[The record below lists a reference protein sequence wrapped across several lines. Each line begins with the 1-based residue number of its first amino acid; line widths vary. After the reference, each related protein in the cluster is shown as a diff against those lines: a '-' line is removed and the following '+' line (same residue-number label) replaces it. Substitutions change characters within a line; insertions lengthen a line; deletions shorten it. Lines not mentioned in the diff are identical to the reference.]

1 MKNVAVLALAAAVA
15 VGSVTGVSAA
25 VKSPTSSLVPVNAK
39 NVAVSNGNTVDT
51 KANGTA
57 EVGVVSA
64 KKSTATVPSK
74 VTAKG
79 VTYTVTVIK
88 AKAFAKKAKKA
99 KKIVIPATIKRVN
112 KKGFTG
118 TKKLKTI
125 IVKGTKSFT
134 VKKGAFKKV
143 NSKKITVKVNKKMKA
158 KEFKKLKK
166 NLKKASILLEA
177 CCQPNPNWKKFF
189 MSVALRSA
197 KLSVFYPWKDM

>member
-1 MKNVAVLALAAAVA
+1 MKKLMKNVAVLALAAEVA

-25 VKSPTSSLVPVNAK
+25 VKSPPSSLVPVNAK
-39 NVAVSNGNTVDT
+39 KVAVTHGNTVDT

-118 TKKLKTI
+118 NKKLKTI

-134 VKKGAFKKV
+134 VKKKKD
-143 NSKKITVKVNKKMKA
+143 KK
-158 KEFKKLKK
+158 FKKLKK
-166 NLKKASILLEA
+166 NLKKAGFKGKI
-177 CCQPNPNWKKFF
+177 KK
-189 MSVALRSA
+189 
-197 KLSVFYPWKDM
+197 

>member
-1 MKNVAVLALAAAVA
+1 MKKLMKNVAVLALAAAVA

-39 NVAVSNGNTVDT
+39 NVAVSNGNTVD
-51 KANGTA
+51 
-57 EVGVVSA
+57 
-64 KKSTATVPSK
+64 TVPSK

-166 NLKKASILLEA
+166 NLKKAGFKGKI
-177 CCQPNPNWKKFF
+177 KK
-189 MSVALRSA
+189 
-197 KLSVFYPWKDM
+197 

>member
-1 MKNVAVLALAAAVA
+1 MKKLMKNVAVLALAAAVA

-64 KKSTATVPSK
+64 KKSTATIPSK
-74 VTAKG
+74 VTVKG

-99 KKIVIPATIKRVN
+99 KK
-112 KKGFTG
+112 
-118 TKKLKTI
+118 
-125 IVKGTKSFT
+125 S
-134 VKKGAFKKV
+134 V
-143 NSKKITVKVNKKMKA
+143 NSKKITVKVNKKMSA

-166 NLKKASILLEA
+166 NLKKAGFKGKI
-177 CCQPNPNWKKFF
+177 KK
-189 MSVALRSA
+189 
-197 KLSVFYPWKDM
+197 

>member
-1 MKNVAVLALAAAVA
+1 MKKLMKNVAVLALAAAVA

-57 EVGVVSA
+57 EVGAVVA

-74 VTAKG
+74 VTVKG

-88 AKAFAKKAKKA
+88 AKAFAKKAKK
-99 KKIVIPATIKRVN
+99 IVIPATIKKVN

-134 VKKGAFKKV
+134 VKKGAFKSV
-143 NSKKITVKVNKKMKA
+143 NSKKITVKVNKKMSA

-166 NLKKASILLEA
+166 NLKKAGFKGKI
-177 CCQPNPNWKKFF
+177 KK
-189 MSVALRSA
+189 
-197 KLSVFYPWKDM
+197 

>member
-1 MKNVAVLALAAAVA
+1 MKKLMKNVAVLALAAAVA

-99 KKIVIPATIKRVN
+99 KRVN

-166 NLKKASILLEA
+166 NLKKAGFKGKI
-177 CCQPNPNWKKFF
+177 KK
-189 MSVALRSA
+189 
-197 KLSVFYPWKDM
+197 

>member
-1 MKNVAVLALAAAVA
+1 MKKLMKNVAVLALAAAVA

-118 TKKLKTI
+118 TK
-125 IVKGTKSFT
+125 SFT
-134 VKKGAFKKV
+134 VKKGAFKNV

-166 NLKKASILLEA
+166 NLKKAGFKGKI
-177 CCQPNPNWKKFF
+177 KK
-189 MSVALRSA
+189 
-197 KLSVFYPWKDM
+197 

>member
-1 MKNVAVLALAAAVA
+1 MKKLMKNVAVLALAAAVA
-15 VGSVTGVSAA
+15 VGSVT

-57 EVGVVSA
+57 EVGAVVA

-74 VTAKG
+74 VTVKG

-99 KKIVIPATIKRVN
+99 KKIVIPATIKKVN

-134 VKKGAFKKV
+134 VKKGAFKNV
-143 NSKKITVKVNKKMKA
+143 NSKKITVKVNKKMSA

-166 NLKKASILLEA
+166 NLKKAGFKGKI
-177 CCQPNPNWKKFF
+177 KK
-189 MSVALRSA
+189 
-197 KLSVFYPWKDM
+197 

>member
-51 KANGTA
+51 K
-57 EVGVVSA
+57 A

-134 VKKGAFKKV
+134 VKKGAFKNV

-166 NLKKASILLEA
+166 NLKKAGFKGKI
-177 CCQPNPNWKKFF
+177 KK
-189 MSVALRSA
+189 
-197 KLSVFYPWKDM
+197 

>member
-1 MKNVAVLALAAAVA
+1 MKKLMKNVAVLALAAAVA

-57 EVGVVSA
+57 EVGAVVA

-74 VTAKG
+74 VTVKG

-88 AKAFAKKAKKA
+88 AKAFAKTAKKA
-99 KKIVIPATIKRVN
+99 KKIVIPIKKVN

-134 VKKGAFKKV
+134 VKKGAFKNV
-143 NSKKITVKVNKKMKA
+143 NSKKITVKVNKKMSA

-166 NLKKASILLEA
+166 NLKKAGFKGKI
-177 CCQPNPNWKKFF
+177 KK
-189 MSVALRSA
+189 
-197 KLSVFYPWKDM
+197 

>member
-57 EVGVVSA
+57 EVGAVVA

-74 VTAKG
+74 VTVKG

-99 KKIVIPATIKRVN
+99 KKIVIPATIKKVN

-125 IVKGTKSFT
+125 IVKN
-134 VKKGAFKKV
+134 V
-143 NSKKITVKVNKKMKA
+143 NSKKITVKVNKKMSA

-166 NLKKASILLEA
+166 NLKKAGFKGKI
-177 CCQPNPNWKKFF
+177 KK
-189 MSVALRSA
+189 
-197 KLSVFYPWKDM
+197 

>member
-1 MKNVAVLALAAAVA
+1 MKKLMKNVAVLALAAAVA

-57 EVGVVSA
+57 EVGAVVA

-74 VTAKG
+74 VTVKG

-99 KKIVIPATIKRVN
+99 KKIVIPATIKKVN

-118 TKKLKTI
+118 TKKLK
-125 IVKGTKSFT
+125 
-134 VKKGAFKKV
+134 
-143 NSKKITVKVNKKMKA
+143 
-158 KEFKKLKK
+158 K
-166 NLKKASILLEA
+166 NLKKAGFKGKI
-177 CCQPNPNWKKFF
+177 KK
-189 MSVALRSA
+189 
-197 KLSVFYPWKDM
+197 

>member
-1 MKNVAVLALAAAVA
+1 MKKLMKNVAVLALAAAVA

-57 EVGVVSA
+57 EVGAVVA

-74 VTAKG
+74 VTVKG

-99 KKIVIPATIKRVN
+99 KKIVIPATIKKVN

-125 IVKGTKSFT
+125 IVKGTK
-134 VKKGAFKKV
+134 KGAFKNV
-143 NSKKITVKVNKKMKA
+143 NSKKITVKVNKKMSA

-166 NLKKASILLEA
+166 NLKKAGFKGKI
-177 CCQPNPNWKKFF
+177 KK
-189 MSVALRSA
+189 
-197 KLSVFYPWKDM
+197 

>member
-1 MKNVAVLALAAAVA
+1 MKKLMKNVAVLALAAAVA

-57 EVGVVSA
+57 EVGVSA

-166 NLKKASILLEA
+166 NLKKAGFKGKI
-177 CCQPNPNWKKFF
+177 KK
-189 MSVALRSA
+189 
-197 KLSVFYPWKDM
+197 

>member
-1 MKNVAVLALAAAVA
+1 MKKLMKNVAVLALAAAVA

-112 KKGFTG
+112 KKGFT
-118 TKKLKTI
+118 KKLKTI

-166 NLKKASILLEA
+166 NLKKAGFKGKI
-177 CCQPNPNWKKFF
+177 KK
-189 MSVALRSA
+189 
-197 KLSVFYPWKDM
+197 

>member
-1 MKNVAVLALAAAVA
+1 LVL
-15 VGSVTGVSAA
+15 
-25 VKSPTSSLVPVNAK
+25 
-39 NVAVSNGNTVDT
+39 
-51 KANGTA
+51 
-57 EVGVVSA
+57 A

-74 VTAKG
+74 VTVKG

-99 KKIVIPATIKRVN
+99 KKIVIPATIKKVN

-134 VKKGAFKKV
+134 VKKGAFKNV
-143 NSKKITVKVNKKMKA
+143 NSKKITVKVNKKMSA

-166 NLKKASILLEA
+166 NLKKAGFKGKI
-177 CCQPNPNWKKFF
+177 KK
-189 MSVALRSA
+189 
-197 KLSVFYPWKDM
+197 

>member
-1 MKNVAVLALAAAVA
+1 MGPHEVYLSEPARRLQ
-15 VGSVTGVSAA
+15 
-25 VKSPTSSLVPVNAK
+25 PSLPDGHQDFDPVELDAIN
-39 NVAVSNGNTVDT
+39 DRLD
-51 KANGTA
+51 
-57 EVGVVSA
+57 
-64 KKSTATVPSK
+64 
-74 VTAKG
+74 
-79 VTYTVTVIK
+79 TVTVIK

-166 NLKKASILLEA
+166 NLKKAGFKGKI
-177 CCQPNPNWKKFF
+177 KK
-189 MSVALRSA
+189 
-197 KLSVFYPWKDM
+197 

>member
-1 MKNVAVLALAAAVA
+1 MKKLMKNVAVLALAAAVA

-57 EVGVVSA
+57 EVGAVVA

-74 VTAKG
+74 VTVKG

-99 KKIVIPATIKRVN
+99 KKIVIPATIKKVN

-118 TKKLKTI
+118 TK
-125 IVKGTKSFT
+125 
-134 VKKGAFKKV
+134 GAFKNV
-143 NSKKITVKVNKKMKA
+143 NSKKITVKVNKKMSA

-166 NLKKASILLEA
+166 NLKKAGFKGKI
-177 CCQPNPNWKKFF
+177 KK
-189 MSVALRSA
+189 
-197 KLSVFYPWKDM
+197 

>member
-1 MKNVAVLALAAAVA
+1 MKKLMKNVAVLALAAAVA

-88 AKAFAKKAKKA
+88 AKAFAKKEKKGNKRT
-99 KKIVIPATIKRVN
+99 KKVGEKDIQKN
-112 KKGFTG
+112 KKRTSQELREEML
-118 TKKLKTI
+118 KKLE
-125 IVKGTKSFT
+125 
-134 VKKGAFKKV
+134 
-143 NSKKITVKVNKKMKA
+143 NSK
-158 KEFKKLKK
+158 LK
-166 NLKKASILLEA
+166 
-177 CCQPNPNWKKFF
+177 
-189 MSVALRSA
+189 
-197 KLSVFYPWKDM
+197 

>member
-1 MKNVAVLALAAAVA
+1 MKKLMKNVAVLALAAAVA
-15 VGSVTGVSAA
+15 VGSVTGVSAT

-57 EVGVVSA
+57 EVGAVVA

-74 VTAKG
+74 VTVKG

-99 KKIVIPATIKRVN
+99 KKIVIPATIKKVN

-134 VKKGAFKKV
+134 VKKGAFKSV
-143 NSKKITVKVNKKMKA
+143 NSKKITVKVNKKMSA

-166 NLKKASILLEA
+166 NLKKAGFKGKI
-177 CCQPNPNWKKFF
+177 KK
-189 MSVALRSA
+189 
-197 KLSVFYPWKDM
+197 

>member
-1 MKNVAVLALAAAVA
+1 MKKLMKNVAVLALAAAVA

-25 VKSPTSSLVPVNAK
+25 VKSPTSSLVPINAK

-99 KKIVIPATIKRVN
+99 KKIVN

-166 NLKKASILLEA
+166 NLKKAGFKGKI
-177 CCQPNPNWKKFF
+177 KK
-189 MSVALRSA
+189 
-197 KLSVFYPWKDM
+197 

>member
-1 MKNVAVLALAAAVA
+1 MKKLMKNVAVLALAAAVA

-64 KKSTATVPSK
+64 KKSTATIPSK
-74 VTAKG
+74 VTVKG

-112 KKGFTG
+112 KTG

-166 NLKKASILLEA
+166 NLKKAGFKGKI
-177 CCQPNPNWKKFF
+177 KK
-189 MSVALRSA
+189 
-197 KLSVFYPWKDM
+197 

>member
-1 MKNVAVLALAAAVA
+1 MKKLMKNVAVLALAAAVA

-51 KANGTA
+51 K
-57 EVGVVSA
+57 
-64 KKSTATVPSK
+64 

-79 VTYTVTVIK
+79 VTYTVTLIK

-166 NLKKASILLEA
+166 NLKKAGFKGKI
-177 CCQPNPNWKKFF
+177 KK
-189 MSVALRSA
+189 
-197 KLSVFYPWKDM
+197 